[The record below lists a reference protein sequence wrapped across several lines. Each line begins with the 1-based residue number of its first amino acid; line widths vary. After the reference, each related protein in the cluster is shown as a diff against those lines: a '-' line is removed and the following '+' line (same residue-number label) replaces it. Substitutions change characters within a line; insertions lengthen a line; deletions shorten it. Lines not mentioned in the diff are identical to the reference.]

1 MNEPLQQPIYINP
14 VYNPPS
20 GTIGQPNIVYQQQ
33 QPQVIVVQQPKPV
46 VDNNVIW
53 IILAIFLSGIAT
65 MIAASSLPPEKSCSY
80 MCIGIVQLLLSP
92 FVIGWIWAII
102 SAVQGYPWF
111 K

>member
-65 MIAASSLPPEKSCSY
+65 MIAASSLPPEKSCAY
-80 MCIGIVQLLLSP
+80 MCIGIVQLILTPVCL
-92 FVIGWIWAII
+92 IGWIWAII
-102 SAVQGYPWF
+102 SAVQGYP
-111 K
+111 

>member
-46 VDNNVIW
+46 VDNNVN
-53 IILAIFLSGIAT
+53 G
-65 MIAASSLPPEKSCSY
+65 
-80 MCIGIVQLLLSP
+80 
-92 FVIGWIWAII
+92 
-102 SAVQGYPWF
+102 
-111 K
+111 

>member
-65 MIAASSLPPEKSCSY
+65 MIAASSLPPEKSSTY
-80 MCIGIVQLLLSP
+80 MCYGVVQIILTPVCL
-92 FVIGWIWAII
+92 IGWIWAII
-102 SAVQGYPWF
+102 SAVQGYP
-111 K
+111 

>member
-102 SAVQGYPWF
+102 SAVQGYP
-111 K
+111 